1 MVHPQIKR
9 AYPSLD
15 EEEKLSYKAENPYS
29 KEPRWVHFVSDVP
42 HLMKT
47 THNCWSFICPWEEVQ
62 TLGKLIVVIKL
73 YLHNY
78 CFLLL
83 KDQQMQHQRMQHQ
96 QGTSCRD
103 V

>member
-1 MVHPQIKR
+1 MGALCVKCATPNEDH
-9 AYPSLD
+9 S
-15 EEEKLSYKAENPYS
+15 KLL
-29 KEPRWVHFVSDVP
+29 VP
-42 HLMKT
+42 
-47 THNCWSFICPWEEVQ
+47 FICPWEEVE
-62 TLGKLIVVIKL
+62 TLGKLIVVVKL

-83 KDQQMQHQRMQHQ
+83 KNQRMQHQRMQHQRMQHQ